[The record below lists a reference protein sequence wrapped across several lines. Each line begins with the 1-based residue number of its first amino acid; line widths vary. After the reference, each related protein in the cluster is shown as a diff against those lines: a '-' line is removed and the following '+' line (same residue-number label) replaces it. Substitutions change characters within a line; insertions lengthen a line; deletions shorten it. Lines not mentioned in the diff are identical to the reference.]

1 MPGVCEGISVNV
13 GAGVKVFTP
22 GSIVSRYVGV
32 IGDRIR
38 IGTGHHF
45 QNDLAYSETG
55 GVFEGHALRVCIHAF
70 HTGSASLLMQSTVF
84 QNGVQA
90 VGVNAPGIVC
100 FPAVKAVAGL
110 DIGSYVYE
118 SIIWEKRLVRLVPF
132 GVLKCIVISAISKAD
147 IELFT
152 SISQI

>member
-1 MPGVCEGISVNV
+1 MKGSVNV

-38 IGTGHHF
+38 IGTVINF
-45 QNDLAYSETG
+45 QKDLSAWEAG

-90 VGVNAPGIVC
+90 VGVTPQASFV
-100 FPAVKAVAGL
+100 FQQ
-110 DIGSYVYE
+110 
-118 SIIWEKRLVRLVPF
+118 
-132 GVLKCIVISAISKAD
+132 SK
-147 IELFT
+147 L
-152 SISQI
+152 